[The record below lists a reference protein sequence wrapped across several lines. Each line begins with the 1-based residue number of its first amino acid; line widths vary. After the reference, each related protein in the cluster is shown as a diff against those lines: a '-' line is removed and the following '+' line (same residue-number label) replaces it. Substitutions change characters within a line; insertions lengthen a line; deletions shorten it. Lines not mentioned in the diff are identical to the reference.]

1 MLGRVSNNGFVAG
14 CRVAF
19 CNFRR
24 LGITIGT
31 ILQGFSYAPA
41 ATN

>member
-1 MLGRVSNNGFVAG
+1 MCGRVSNNG
-14 CRVAF
+14 CRDAF

-31 ILQGFSYAPA
+31 TLQGFSYGPA